1 MKKRRGYLKVWAIGF
16 ALLLEG
22 CGNAQ
27 HEATEAAINAAQ
39 TAINTTRESADKF
52 VPEQMQAAQDALQS
66 AKDALAKG
74 DYAAALN
81 SARNATQKVKEAAAA
96 AALKKD
102 EWMKTWNSL
111 NASAPKTL
119 TEIQIK
125 MEAYKKYGRLPK
137 GVGTDQMESAEAQF
151 EQVKQDWSE
160 AVAAHKGG
168 NFLDAA
174 KKAANFREGLQK
186 LKELLGFQP

>member
-1 MKKRRGYLKVWAIGF
+1 MVCATGI
-16 ALLLEG
+16 ALLLGG

-39 TAINTTRESADKF
+39 TAISTTKESADKF

-81 SARNATQKVKEAAAA
+81 NARDATEKAREAGAAAV
-96 AALKKD
+96 LKKD
-102 EWMKTWNSL
+102 EWMKTWNNL
-111 NASAPKTL
+111 NASARSSL

-125 MEAYKKYGRLPK
+125 MDAYKKYGRLPK
-137 GVGTDQMESAEAQF
+137 GVGTEQMESAEAQF
-151 EQVKQDWSE
+151 EQVKQDWAE

-168 NFLDAA
+168 NFLEAG
-174 KKAANFREGLQK
+174 KKASSFQDGLQK
-186 LKELLGFQP
+186 LKDLLTPQPKDQ